1 MDCIFC
7 KIASGDVPANKVYED
22 DKIVAFYDLNPQAPV
37 HVLLIPKEHISS
49 INEIDSKNSGLIGHI
64 FEVVAKL
71 ADKINLKDGY
81 RVVSNCGENGGQ
93 TVGHLHFHLLGGRYL
108 QWPPG

>member
-22 DKIVAFYDLNPQAPV
+22 DKIVAFYDLTPQAPV

-49 INEIDSKNSGLIGHI
+49 INEIDNKNSGLIGHI

-71 ADKINLKDGY
+71 ADKLNLKDGY

-93 TVGHLHFHLLGGRYL
+93 TVGHVHFHLLGGRYL